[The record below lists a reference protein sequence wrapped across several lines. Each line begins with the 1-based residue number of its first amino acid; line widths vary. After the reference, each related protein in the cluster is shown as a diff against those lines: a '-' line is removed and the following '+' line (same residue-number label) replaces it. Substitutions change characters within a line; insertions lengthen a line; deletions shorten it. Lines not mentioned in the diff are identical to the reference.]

1 MDYKVK
7 KENEKFIIHE
17 SQTDRKVYESND
29 EKQVRA
35 VARRW
40 NLGGGFAGWTPTF
53 FQNTFFSKVKT
64 Q

>member
-17 SQTDRKVYESND
+17 NQTNRKVFESKD
-29 EKQVRA
+29 EKKVRD

-53 FQNTFFSKVKT
+53 FQTNYDLKPETD
-64 Q
+64 